1 MSLILR
7 FHRAQT
13 LDMEEVM
20 VVMVAVLLLQEEE
33 EDMVHLLAEGME
45 DLRLVLDMEEEE
57 Q

>member
-7 FHRAQT
+7 FCRAQT
-13 LDMEEVM
+13 LAMEVM
-20 VVMVAVLLLQEEE
+20 VVMVAVLLLQQEE